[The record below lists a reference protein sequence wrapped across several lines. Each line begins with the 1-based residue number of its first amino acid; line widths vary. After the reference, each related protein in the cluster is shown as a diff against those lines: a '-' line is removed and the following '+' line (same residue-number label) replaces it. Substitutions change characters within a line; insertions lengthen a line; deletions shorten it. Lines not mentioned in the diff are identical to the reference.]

1 MKYSGK
7 NFRDFYK
14 QIVAIEMSE
23 DIRKVIADFPGAK
36 SANCVYAYG
45 YIDHDAGFMFE
56 VLASGKQSEKSGL
69 YNPREGNNDISVKLK
84 ADMVEG
90 LEIVFFSERT
100 SYRKKFVEKIEM
112 IEGFDVSDE
121 INETRS
127 FSFLDDSRDEYLID
141 DVMVYLVKEGR
152 QPEKCWVR
160 IEGLD
165 AENHVIIGRLM
176 NEPVQNFGYH
186 AGEIIAFFMQETK
199 DKQIICVS
207 NMNNIANISREDL
220 EDGKM
225 LEEAVH
231 RFNSERTEQNL
242 FDVLEIL
249 RDSYVWV
256 PCNAIMSEADHAR
269 LMEMIG
275 DIEDERLCE
284 RLVGKEFTVHDET
297 RFVPDILISGDDFY
311 FPIFST
317 VEAMGEYGKGFSKV
331 RRHILDVIPLA
342 RNNEHKPV
350 AIVLNAFSEAF
361 EIHKDLWDVLEN
373 AKSRID
379 D

>member
-56 VLASGKQSEKSGL
+56 VLASGKQGEKSGL
-69 YNPREGNNDISVKLK
+69 YNPREGNNDISIKLK

-100 SYRKKFVEKIEM
+100 SYRKKFAEKIEM
-112 IEGFDVSDE
+112 IEGFNVSDE

-127 FSFLDDSRDEYLID
+127 FSFLDYSRDEYLID

-165 AENHVIIGRLM
+165 SVNHVIIGRLL
-176 NEPVQNFGYH
+176 NEPAQNFGYH
-186 AGEIIAFFMQETK
+186 AGEIIEFFMQEIE
-199 DKQIICVS
+199 DKNVICVS
-207 NMNNIANISREDL
+207 NMNNIAKISREDL

-256 PCNAIMSEADHAR
+256 PCNAIMSDADQAR

-275 DIEDERLCE
+275 DIEDEGLCE
-284 RLVGKEFTVHDET
+284 RLVGKQFVSEGET

-331 RRHILDVIPLA
+331 QRHILDVITLA

-361 EIHKDLWDVLEN
+361 ELSSELWDILEN
-373 AKSRID
+373 MKSRIEG
-379 D
+379 

>member
-1 MKYSGK
+1 
-7 NFRDFYK
+7 
-14 QIVAIEMSE
+14 
-23 DIRKVIADFPGAK
+23 
-36 SANCVYAYG
+36 
-45 YIDHDAGFMFE
+45 
-56 VLASGKQSEKSGL
+56 
-69 YNPREGNNDISVKLK
+69 
-84 ADMVEG
+84 
-90 LEIVFFSERT
+90 
-100 SYRKKFVEKIEM
+100 
-112 IEGFDVSDE
+112 
-121 INETRS
+121 
-127 FSFLDDSRDEYLID
+127 
-141 DVMVYLVKEGR
+141 
-152 QPEKCWVR
+152 
-160 IEGLD
+160 
-165 AENHVIIGRLM
+165 M

-199 DKQIICVS
+199 NKQIICVS
-207 NMNNIANISREDL
+207 NMNNTAKISREDL

-256 PCNAIMSEADHAR
+256 PCNAIMSEADQAR

-275 DIEDERLCE
+275 DIEDEELCE
-284 RLVGKEFTVHDET
+284 RLVGKQFVSEGET

-317 VEAMGEYGKGFSKV
+317 MEAMGEYGKGFSKIQ
-331 RRHILDVIPLA
+331 RHILDVIPLA

-361 EIHKDLWDVLEN
+361 ELSSELWDILEN
-373 AKSRID
+373 MKSRIEE
-379 D
+379 

>member
-14 QIVAIEMSE
+14 KIVAIEMSE
-23 DIRKVIADFPGAK
+23 DTRKVIADFPGAK

-56 VLASGKQSEKSGL
+56 VMASGKQSEKSGL

-84 ADMVEG
+84 AEMFEG

-100 SYRKKFVEKIEM
+100 SYRKRFAEKIEM
-112 IEGFDVSDE
+112 IEGFNVSDE

-165 AENHVIIGRLM
+165 AVNHVIIGRLM
-176 NEPVQNFGYH
+176 NEPVQSFGYH
-186 AGEIIAFFMQETK
+186 SGEIIAFFMQETK

-207 NMNNIANISREDL
+207 NMNNTANISREDL

-256 PCNAIMSEADHAR
+256 LCNAIMSDADQAR

-275 DIEDERLCE
+275 DIEDEDLRE
-284 RLVGKEFTVHDET
+284 SLVGKQFTSQGET
-297 RFVPDILISGDDFY
+297 RFVPDVLISGDDFY

-331 RRHILDVIPLA
+331 QRHILDVIPLA

-350 AIVLNAFSEAF
+350 AIVLNAFSEVF
-361 EIHKDLWDVLEN
+361 
-373 AKSRID
+373 
-379 D
+379 

>member
-100 SYRKKFVEKIEM
+100 SYRKKFAEKIEM
-112 IEGFDVSDE
+112 IEGFNVSDE
-121 INETRS
+121 INEARR
-127 FSFLDDSRDEYLID
+127 FSYLDDLRDEYLID

-165 AENHVIIGRLM
+165 AVNHVIVGRLM

-186 AGEIIAFFMQETK
+186 AGEIIAFFMQETEEK
-199 DKQIICVS
+199 HIICVS
-207 NMNNIANISREDL
+207 NMNNTAKISREDL

-256 PCNAIMSEADHAR
+256 PCNAVMSDADQAR
-269 LMEMIG
+269 LMDMIG
-275 DIEDERLCE
+275 DIEDEDLRE
-284 RLVGKEFTVHDET
+284 RLVGKQFVSEGET

-317 VEAMGEYGKGFSKV
+317 VEVMGEYGNNFSKV
-331 RRHILDVIPLA
+331 QRHILDVIPLA

-361 EIHKDLWDVLEN
+361 ELSSELWDILEN
-373 AKSRID
+373 MKSRIEK
-379 D
+379 

>member
-90 LEIVFFSERT
+90 LEVVFFSKRT
-100 SYRKKFVEKIEM
+100 SYRKKFAEKIEM
-112 IEGFDVSDE
+112 IEGFNVSDE
-121 INETRS
+121 INETRR
-127 FSFLDDSRDEYLID
+127 FSFLDDLRDEYLID

-165 AENHVIIGRLM
+165 AVNHVIIGRLM

-207 NMNNIANISREDL
+207 NMNNTAKISREDL

-231 RFNSERTEQNL
+231 IFNSERNEQNL

-256 PCNAIMSEADHAR
+256 PCNAIMSEADQAR
-269 LMEMIG
+269 LMDMIG
-275 DIEDERLCE
+275 DIEDEDLRE
-284 RLVGKEFTVHDET
+284 RLVGKQFVSEGET

-317 VEAMGEYGKGFSKV
+317 MEAMGEYGKGFSKV
-331 RRHILDVIPLA
+331 QRHILDVIPLA

-361 EIHKDLWDVLEN
+361 ELSSELWDILEN
-373 AKSRID
+373 MKSRIEE
-379 D
+379 